1 MLAFYFPSHVGFQFA
16 PVDVKLL
23 GTHVPLSPLLGQK
36 LSTSPLYI
44 ILCDSVNLILCF
56 HKESINKVKISNIFI
71 LNIHITFYFHTT

>member
-36 LSTSPLYI
+36 LSASPLFI
-44 ILCDSVNLILCF
+44 NLCDSVNLRSCF
-56 HKESINKVKISNIFI
+56 NKESIKKYILFMFI
-71 LNIHITFYFHTT
+71 LNIKHFYFHTT